1 MISYGNCKILTCCVL
16 DKRTQSASTPAILVL
31 ETPRL
36 YLTVDEAAQY
46 LRVSRRTVYT
56 LLKRKQV
63 TFTRV
68 REGVRFRLQWLNDYM
83 DKRTVKAA

>member
-1 MISYGNCKILTCCVL
+1 MSRFGCRFIP
-16 DKRTQSASTPAILVL
+16 SAAILVL

-36 YLTVDEAAQY
+36 YLTVEEAAQY
-46 LRVSRRTVYT
+46 LRVSRRTLYT
-56 LLKRKQV
+56 LMKRKQI

-83 DKRTVKAA
+83 DRRTVKWA

>member
-1 MISYGNCKILTCCVL
+1 
-16 DKRTQSASTPAILVL
+16 
-31 ETPRL
+31 
-36 YLTVDEAAQY
+36 LTVDEAAQY
-46 LRVSRRTVYT
+46 LRISRRTLYT
-56 LLKRKQV
+56 LMKRRQV

>member
-1 MISYGNCKILTCCVL
+1 LAARS
-16 DKRTQSASTPAILVL
+16 TQTPAILVL

-46 LRVSRRTVYT
+46 LRISRRTLYT
-56 LLKRKQV
+56 LMNRKQV

-68 REGVRFRLQWLNDYM
+68 REGVRFRLQWLNDYL

>member
-1 MISYGNCKILTCCVL
+1 MARLAL
-16 DKRTQSASTPAILVL
+16 APQSPVIFVL

-36 YLTVDEAAQY
+36 NLTVEEAARC
-46 LRVSRRTVYT
+46 LRVSRRTLYT
-56 LLKRKQV
+56 LMKRNQI

-83 DKRTVKAA
+83 DRRAVKAA

>member
-1 MISYGNCKILTCCVL
+1 MPL
-16 DKRTQSASTPAILVL
+16 RASVPAESPTILVL

-46 LRVSRRTVYT
+46 LRISRRTLYT
-56 LLKRKQV
+56 LMKRKQV

-68 REGVRFRLQWLNDYM
+68 REGVRFRLQWLNYYR
-83 DKRTVKAA
+83 DKRTMKAA